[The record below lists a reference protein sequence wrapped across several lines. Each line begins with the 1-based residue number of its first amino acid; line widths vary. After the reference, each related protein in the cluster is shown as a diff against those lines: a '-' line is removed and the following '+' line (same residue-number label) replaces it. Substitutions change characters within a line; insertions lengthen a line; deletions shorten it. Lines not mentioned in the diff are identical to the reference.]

1 MNNSTINLIHGYVSW
16 IDRIVWNHKMHPDDA
31 THTQW
36 TFGTVKSQNDFSF
49 RFVDYL
55 LACASSLSFC
65 VSIHGNVPV
74 KIEQNHS
81 IEMLLIRLVSASRD
95 REWDIEI
102 ERDRVLMHWHFYV
115 FTWISLEPDTKAK
128 IETSECISFVRPI
141 RVSEIVK
148 LYAILRCAFIALHRT
163 YTFDSNFCVIPRKTT
178 TNEVNIWPNL
188 CAVPNARIIYI
199 FRINTKNRKFFKQSN
214 IRDLFCSI
222 PVRAFSHQNASHKI
236 RFSLK

>member
-1 MNNSTINLIHGYVSW
+1 
-16 IDRIVWNHKMHPDDA
+16 
-31 THTQW
+31 
-36 TFGTVKSQNDFSF
+36 
-49 RFVDYL
+49 
-55 LACASSLSFC
+55 
-65 VSIHGNVPV
+65 
-74 KIEQNHS
+74 
-81 IEMLLIRLVSASRD
+81 
-95 REWDIEI
+95 
-102 ERDRVLMHWHFYV
+102 MHWHFYV

-236 RFSLK
+236 PVFFEIKFHEESKTCLECLSIYDSLISVN